1 MPPCEHEPLQVHVA
15 GGMLHK
21 LSATLRLVA
30 VSGHGCIMILWRL
43 VFAILLAQPSMVLA
57 EVQLP
62 DLGLSADR
70 ILSPAQ
76 EQAVGRAYVNQLRTQ
91 GQIIDQPIIDEYLND
106 LGYRLVGSAG
116 SSASFSFFITK
127 DPVIN
132 AFALPGGYVGVNAGL
147 ILAAQNVD
155 ELAGVLAHE
164 ITHVT
169 QRHVARAIESMQG
182 RQLATLAAAIGAVL
196 ATGGN
201 GDVIGGALSA
211 AMANLAQ
218 GQIQY
223 TYANEEEADRLGIML
238 LHRAGFD
245 PMGMPLFF
253 ERLMQSSRYYENEYS
268 DFLRDHPVTSAR
280 IAEAKQ
286 RVAAMGAART
296 QRVPHSAEQFALI
309 QALVTTLVTSYEEAA
324 TTFKARLATN
334 PDDLGA
340 RFGMALLLTNHG
352 SGAQAVHMLLPL
364 VQQFAILP
372 ILHLALAQ
380 AQASARQPVA
390 ALKTYDKALL
400 IFPDDYP
407 LVLAQAQ
414 LLIAQDRP
422 AQARAK
428 LLALPVRY
436 QDKPQLMRTLAEA
449 NAAMGK
455 RVESHYYLSEY
466 YLLSG
471 EAEQA
476 MEQLRVAL
484 AQKEDDDFGKKRAK
498 SRLAEIEKALKE
510 AKKFR

>member
-1 MPPCEHEPLQVHVA
+1 MKALRTWVGVLLLL
-15 GGMLHK
+15 GF
-21 LSATLRLVA
+21 ATTSQA
-30 VSGHGCIMILWRL
+30 
-43 VFAILLAQPSMVLA
+43 AIA
-57 EVQLP
+57 LP

-70 ILSPAQ
+70 VLSPAQ
-76 EQAVGRAYVNQLRTQ
+76 EQAVGRAYVNQLRSQ
-91 GQIIDQPIIDEYLND
+91 NQVIDLPILDEYIND
-106 LGYRLVGSAG
+106 LGYRLVSSAG
-116 SSASFSFFITK
+116 SPNTFSFFVTK
-127 DPVIN
+127 DASIN

-147 ILAAQNVD
+147 ILAARNVD
-155 ELAGVLAHE
+155 EMAGVLAHE

-182 RQLATLAAAIGAVL
+182 RQLATLAAALGAVL

-211 AMANLAQ
+211 AMASLAQ

-238 LHRAGFD
+238 LQRAGFD

-280 IAEAKQ
+280 IAEAKE
-286 RVAAMGAART
+286 RVAAMGETRAR
-296 QRVPHSAEQFALI
+296 RVPHSTEQFALI
-309 QALVTTLVTSYEEAA
+309 QALVMTMATPYDEAA
-324 TTFKARLATN
+324 ASFKTRLASN

-340 RFGMALLLTNHG
+340 RFGLAWLLTNHRE
-352 SGAQAVHMLLPL
+352 GAQAVRLLAPL
-364 VQQFAILP
+364 VRRYATLP
-372 ILHLALAQ
+372 IMHLALSQ
-380 AQASARQPVA
+380 AQASAQQSTS
-390 ALKTYDKALL
+390 ALETYRKALL

-407 LVLAQAQ
+407 LALAQAQ
-414 LLIAQDRP
+414 LLIVQDRP
-422 AQARAK
+422 AEARAK

-436 QDKPQLMRTLAEA
+436 QDKPELMRTLAAA

-466 YLLSG
+466 YLLNG
-471 EAEQA
+471 QAEQA

-484 AQKEDDDFGKKRAK
+484 AQKENDEFNKMRAK
-498 SRLAEIEKALKE
+498 ARLSEIEKALKE
-510 AKKFR
+510 ARKFR